1 MNNSS
6 LRNAV
11 NLQGSLYKMGT
22 KGYSAYEVAVQQ
34 GFEGTVDEWLASL
47 VGPQGPQGP
56 QGETGQRGE
65 QGEQGIQGPKGEQ
78 GIQGPQGE
86 TGQDG
91 YTPIKGTDYW
101 TEDDKEEMKN
111 DILNH
116 FPSPL
121 KGKKITVIG
130 DSLSAGSTI
139 ETNWVIELGKNTGAT
154 VVNLA
159 QDGATI
165 AYRDNDNGNN
175 FVSKMRYVPTDSD
188 YVVIMGGG
196 NDMFQKITAGT
207 FSDIN
212 NVYTTAGSVFQL
224 ITYFQQNLP
233 SAKIMFITEPPIGS
247 ELHELYDPYL
257 NAIIEVCAR
266 CHIPCFNL
274 TNNFGLNPAIPQVRE
289 IYWLEDY
296 VHLNVE
302 GQKYMS
308 SKIQKF
314 LETEVINNN
323 ENAISVNGYKLM
335 ILSAAEYACLST
347 KDSNTIYITKDQKA
361 YLGSMLILGG
371 ETSGETTE
379 TLLFNTANFKEAVG
393 TTSYEIL
400 SSNSFKGAT
409 QTANSY
415 LTFFVDVEKNTDYNI
430 SFDAEN
436 TNTNYGNWFVITD
449 QNDAWN
455 DYTQIFHSNTGTFNS
470 GENTRVYIRFA
481 LSNESETT
489 NECTFTNVKVEKVS
503 SSGDTPNEGAIDQ
516 NLWDTFFKINNYA
529 NNDVTN
535 NNPNLEFSGTTTG
548 ALIANLSEE
557 NATYDNGATI
567 SHVATTLDAGK
578 TLSIEVEL
586 ETTNVSICSMAFVYG
601 TGSYADLITTNG
613 QSGRYTVSISNTTDS
628 TININGIAC
637 VIDVADTTGYTLKM
651 TIKSINI
658 S

>member
-34 GFEGTVDEWLASL
+34 GFEGTVDEWLSSL
-47 VGPQGPQGP
+47 QGPQGP
-56 QGETGQRGE
+56 QGE

-78 GIQGPQGE
+78 GIQGLKGEQGIQGPKGEQGE

-111 DILNH
+111 DILNY
-116 FPSPL
+116 FPSSL

-175 FVSKMRYVPTDSD
+175 FVSKMRYVPTDSN
-188 YVVIMGGG
+188 YVVVMGGG
-196 NDMFQKITAGT
+196 NDMFQGIGVGNRKEV
-207 FSDIN
+207 N
-212 NVYTTAGSVFQL
+212 NTYLVSGAVFQIIAYL
-224 ITYFQQNLP
+224 QTNLP
-233 SAKIMFITEPPIGS
+233 NAKIMFITEPPIGS
-247 ELHELYDPYL
+247 ELHELYTPYL
-257 NAIIEVCAR
+257 NIIMEMCAYT
-266 CHIPCFNL
+266 HIPCFNM
-274 TNNFGLNPAIPQVRE
+274 TNNFGLNPAIPEVRE

-314 LETEVINNN
+314 LETEVVNNN
-323 ENAISVNGYKLM
+323 ENARSLNGYKLM
-335 ILSAAEYACLST
+335 ILSASEYNSLSS
-347 KDSNTIYITKDQKA
+347 KDENTIYITKDQKA
-361 YLGSMLILGG
+361 YLGSTLILGG
-371 ETSGETTE
+371 GTTE

-415 LTFFVDVEKNTDYNI
+415 LTFFVEVEKNTNYNI
-430 SFDAEN
+430 SFDGEN
-436 TNTNYGNWFVITD
+436 TNTNYHNWFVITD
-449 QNDAWN
+449 QNDDFN
-455 DYTQIFHSNTGTFNS
+455 DTTQIFHSNTGTFNS

-481 LSNESETT
+481 LSNEAETT

-503 SSGDTPNEGAIDQ
+503 SSGDTPNQGTIDQ
-516 NLWDTFFKINNYA
+516 TLWDTLFKINQYA
-529 NNDVTN
+529 GNSVSNV
-535 NNPNLEFSGTTTG
+535 NPTLTFSGTTTG

-586 ETTNVSICSMAFVYG
+586 ETTNVSICTMAFMYG

-613 QSGRYTVSISNTTDS
+613 QSGTYTVSISNTTES
-628 TININGIAC
+628 IININGIAC